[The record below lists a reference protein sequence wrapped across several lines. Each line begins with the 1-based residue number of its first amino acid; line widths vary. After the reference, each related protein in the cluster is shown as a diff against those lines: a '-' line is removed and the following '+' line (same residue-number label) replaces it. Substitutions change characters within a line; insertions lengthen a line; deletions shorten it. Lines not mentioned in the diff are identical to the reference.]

1 MEAASTAASTTA
13 EPRRDAPP
21 WPGAGDLEGR
31 LRRALGTGREDLL
44 ADLGRRLEA
53 LGVVEV
59 GLQPARRLDAGRARR
74 HQPRRHRHRSA
85 PVGEQR
91 GGYQVGRA
99 SGIPAVG
106 GLEQVVGHLQ
116 RAGDEG
122 DACPQEWVPPPP
134 AWRMIAAARSPSP
147 ARRAFHARVSASAVE
162 APGDRSGSAPAP
174 GGLTTWRLGS
184 PASHAAAQAA
194 AAGGVATACLGAST
208 SNTPVRWPARSS
220 WKFMCE
226 AEEQQTEQA
235 DE

>member
-1 MEAASTAASTTA
+1 MEAGVDRRFHPPQSLVGTPRPGPEQATSKAVCGGLWGPAAKTCSPTSA
-13 EPRRDAPP
+13 AA
-21 WPGAGDLEGR
+21 W
-31 LRRALGTGREDLL
+31 
-44 ADLGRRLEA
+44 A

-59 GLQPARRLDAGRARR
+59 GLQPAGRLDAGRPDATSRAATGM
-74 HQPRRHRHRSA
+74 A

-122 DACPQEWVPPPP
+122 DAGPQEGFHPP

-162 APGDRSGSAPAP
+162 APGDRSGSTGPGRPDHLEVGLPGVSCGGPSRGGRRGGHRAP
-174 GGLTTWRLGS
+174 
-184 PASHAAAQAA
+184 
-194 AAGGVATACLGAST
+194 GAST

-226 AEEQQTEQA
+226 AEEQQAEQA